1 MHSAPE
7 FASPSRSNVGAKYLN
22 GVIWGIL
29 VVAALAVAG
38 TWGSPTTRVPLLVV
52 FVVASLGLVANL
64 GLFLWKLATGRF
76 HQAIG
81 YGSGFMLLAVVV
93 FGLWTEFHNVPM
105 GKIGG

>member
-1 MHSAPE
+1 MYSAPE
-7 FASPSRSNVGAKYLN
+7 FASPSRSNVRAKYLN

-38 TWGSPTTRVPLLVV
+38 TWGSPTTRVPLLAV

-64 GLFLWKLATGRF
+64 GLFLWKLATVRF
-76 HQAIG
+76 HQAIS
-81 YGSGFMLLAVVV
+81 YGIGFMLLAVVV
-93 FGLWTEFHNVPM
+93 FGLLEAFYNVPI

>member
-1 MHSAPE
+1 MHPASEP
-7 FASPSRSNVGAKYLN
+7 ASPSRSNVGATYLN
-22 GVIWGIL
+22 GVIWGII
-29 VVAALAVAG
+29 VVGALAVAG
-38 TWGSPTTRVPLLVV
+38 TLGSPTALVPLLVV
-52 FVVASLGLVANL
+52 FLVASLGLVANL

-93 FGLWTEFHNVPM
+93 FGLLEAFYNVPI